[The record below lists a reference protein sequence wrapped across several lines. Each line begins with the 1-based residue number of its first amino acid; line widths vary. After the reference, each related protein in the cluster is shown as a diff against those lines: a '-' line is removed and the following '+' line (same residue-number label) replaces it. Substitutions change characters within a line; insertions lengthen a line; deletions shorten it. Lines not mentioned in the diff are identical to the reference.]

1 MRSLNAA
8 LAVDDTKDVIDDGV
22 AEAARLL
29 ASGEVDVAVA
39 RIEAIRA
46 RDPRNLHLRFLL
58 GIVAWRMHDYFS
70 ATNLLRE
77 LCEEADENGTF
88 ADTLATLRALVGD
101 LGEALFMG
109 KLGTA
114 LPADPVALALL
125 PPDFPR
131 FADAFLSIQERP
143 LVRLAKALVH
153 QGRLGAATASLEQH
167 VRLFPTD
174 IPAATELAGLLLAC
188 GRGAEAIQH
197 FGPLLSAGDAR
208 SLSLVARAS
217 AAIGDRDGAA
227 RLHAAS
233 AEALPDD
240 PEVTAGPLLDA
251 IAPGPAAIEA
261 WLRRFRLPPS
271 PRALPARGAKRRVG
285 YLVAGLAGSPL
296 ATLAAAVARRHDRD
310 ETEVYGYGFGELS
323 ADPNAEL
330 RGGYD
335 VWRDVSRID
344 PRTIGR
350 ILEADG
356 LDIVID
362 ASGFRHVNSLLA
374 LFATGVPRRCGWLG
388 LPVLTDAAPY
398 DCILACNG
406 ETVPGPIPSIAL
418 GASAFAVQAVHLT
431 RDRASAGSR
440 IGVDLLASETTPE
453 ALALLSEILRVVPGA
468 SVVMRDH
475 GQSLPIVVD
484 RLIAQL
490 GVAAGRVDLLKTHD
504 TRSFLEQVDLL
515 LAPASVETPRAAI
528 EAMAHGVPVVIASGT
543 PAGDRAAATARA
555 LSLGNMIAESSEDLL
570 LRITGLLTMPIELH
584 RAWSEAAR
592 AAGTGAFQGRALAA
606 AINALIPAREVAD
619 AR

>member
-1 MRSLNAA
+1 MRSLNVA
-8 LAVDDTKDVIDDGV
+8 LAVGDTDDVIDDGV

-46 RDPRNLHLRFLL
+46 RDPRNVHLRFLL

-101 LGEALFMG
+101 LEEALFMG

-167 VRLFPTD
+167 VRLFPAD
-174 IPAATELAGLLLAC
+174 IPAATELVGLLLAC

-197 FGPLLSAGDAR
+197 VGPLLSAGDAR

-233 AEALPDD
+233 VESLPGDAEVA
-240 PEVTAGPLLDA
+240 AGPLLDA
-251 IAPGPAAIEA
+251 LAPASADVEA
-261 WLRRFRLPPS
+261 WLRRFGLPPS
-271 PRALPARGAKRRVG
+271 PRQLPARGAKHRIG

-330 RGGYD
+330 RGGFD
-335 VWRDVSRID
+335 IWRDVSRID

-356 LDIVID
+356 LDVVID
-362 ASGFRHVNSLLA
+362 ASGFRHVNSLRA

-388 LPVLTDAAPY
+388 LPLLTDSAPY
-398 DCILACNG
+398 DCVLACTG
-406 ETVPGPIPSIAL
+406 ETVAGPVPSVAI

-431 RDRASAGSR
+431 RNGSAAGAR
-440 IGVDLLASETTPE
+440 IGIDLLASETTPE
-453 ALALLSEILRVVPGA
+453 TLALLTEILQTIPSA
-468 SVVMRDH
+468 SIVMRDH

-484 RLIAQL
+484 RLIGQL
-490 GVAAGRVDLLKTHD
+490 GVVAGRVDLLKALD
-504 TRSFLEQVDLL
+504 ARAFLEQVDLL
-515 LAPASVETPRAAI
+515 LAPASTETPRAAV
-528 EAMAHGVPVVIASGT
+528 EAMAHGVPVVIATGT
-543 PAGDRAAATARA
+543 PAGDRAAAIAQA
-555 LSLGNMIAESSEDLL
+555 LSLGSMTARSSGDLAVL
-570 LRITGLLTMPIELH
+570 VTRLLTNPAALD
-584 RAWSEAAR
+584 RAWSEAAE
-592 AAGTGAFQGRALAA
+592 AAGTGAFHGRAVAA
-606 AINALIPAREVAD
+606 AINALIPDREVAD